1 MFQSYEQIFRK
12 RADAYQK
19 AMELYPAA
27 RDREFQITV
36 GFADI
41 KTGDTVCDAPSGGGY
56 LRSYLPGE
64 IQDYLAVET
73 APDFTGHCPKSEHD
87 QIILS
92 PLDDIAIET
101 STVDVCI
108 NLAGSHHLEDKSKFF
123 SEVARILKPGGR
135 FVMADAESG
144 SPIDRFLNEFVDQH
158 NSMGHEG
165 IFLDGKTADDITACG
180 LKIHSD
186 EIITYP
192 WSFESRDDMGVYC
205 KLLFGIDIA
214 ESESVIQG
222 IEDILG
228 YMPGPGKVNMA
239 WGLRFIVAVKPD
251 RLLDK
256 LNRKR
261 LF

>member
-1 MFQSYEQIFRK
+1 MFQSYDQIFSK

-27 RDREFQITV
+27 RAREFQLV
-36 GFADI
+36 VQCADI
-41 KTGDTVCDAPSGGGY
+41 KSGDIVCDVPSGGGY
-56 LRSYLPGE
+56 LRGYLPDE
-64 IQDYLAVET
+64 IQRYLAVET
-73 APDFTGHCPKSEHD
+73 APDFTSHCPMGG
-87 QIILS
+87 QNRIVLS
-92 PLDDIAIET
+92 PLDNIAIENN
-101 STVDVCI
+101 SVDVCI

-144 SPIDRFLNEFVDQH
+144 TAIDRFLNEFVDQH

-165 IFLDGKTADDITACG
+165 IFLDGQTADDITACG

-186 EIITYP
+186 ELITFP

-214 ESESVIQG
+214 EPESVILG
-222 IEDILG
+222 IENILG

-239 WGLRFIVAVKPD
+239 WSLRFIVA
-251 RLLDK
+251 DK
-256 LNRKR
+256 NRNHGSVTR
-261 LF
+261 